1 MYRWKEDIY
10 LQHKLKN
17 WLYRHFKDNFLVYF
31 TIIVFLIIGIIIGA
45 VSIRILDSDQKGQVI
60 SFFNS
65 FFKLIS
71 NDEVDSFLLLKE
83 SILNNLKTIFL
94 IWITGIIIIGIPIIP
109 IIILLRGFAIGFTVG
124 FLVNEF
130 GIKGLLFAL
139 FSILPQNLFVIPG
152 IISISSIGMVNSLN
166 SIRRKRLQ
174 STYNHKLTNFINY
187 SVIIFIFSIIIM
199 IGSLVEAYITPIF
212 MRLIT
217 DYIYWSKYN
226 NYLKDF
232 KRLCWIYRL

>member
-1 MYRWKEDIY
+1 M
-10 LQHKLKN
+10 QHKLKN

-60 SFFNS
+60 IFFNS

-217 DYIYWSKYN
+217 DYIY
-226 NYLKDF
+226 
-232 KRLCWIYRL
+232 